1 MRRIFFKTASPD
13 WICFFFSF
21 IIVCMK
27 YLFFIFFIITNLSHS
42 YANNQLLLHK
52 EAKNIPDIK
61 LNSLNY
67 EDYSVLSAS
76 KKNLYI
82 VNFWATW
89 CAPCIKEI
97 PDLILLK
104 EKIGEDIEVFFISI
118 DSNPSDSI
126 PNFLKKNKIDFPHFY
141 TDKKM
146 KISRELDIK
155 VMPTTLIIN
164 KEIQEISRVIGYI
177 DWKNEEILNLIKKLI

>member
-1 MRRIFFKTASPD
+1 
-13 WICFFFSF
+13 
-21 IIVCMK
+21 MK

-97 PDLILLK
+97 PELHELDK
-104 EKIGEDIEVFFISI
+104 NFEKIQVFLFNFDRLQGDELEEQLMKFNVSLPALITDPSNFFDIDVPDALPVSFIIDPNLSLSLTLKGPQTEESI
-118 DSNPSDSI
+118 
-126 PNFLKKNKIDFPHFY
+126 L
-141 TDKKM
+141 
-146 KISRELDIK
+146 EA
-155 VMPTTLIIN
+155 IN
-164 KEIQEISRVIGYI
+164 YSE
-177 DWKNEEILNLIKKLI
+177 

>member
-1 MRRIFFKTASPD
+1 
-13 WICFFFSF
+13 
-21 IIVCMK
+21 MK
-27 YLFFIFFIITNLSHS
+27 YLFLIFFIITNLSHS

-52 EAKNIPDIK
+52 DAKNISDIK

-67 EDYSVLSAS
+67 QDYSVLSAS
-76 KKNLYI
+76 NKSLYI

-89 CAPCIKEI
+89 CGPCIKEI

-104 EKIGEDIEVFFISI
+104 EKLGEDIALFFISI
-118 DSNPSDSI
+118 DSNPSDAI
-126 PNFLKKNKIDFPHFY
+126 PNFLKKNKINYPHFY

-146 KISRELDIK
+146 KISQELDIK

-164 KEIQEISRVIGYI
+164 KDIQEISRVIGYI
-177 DWKNEEILNLIKKLI
+177 DWKDQEIVNSIKRLI

>member
-1 MRRIFFKTASPD
+1 
-13 WICFFFSF
+13 
-21 IIVCMK
+21 MK
-27 YLFFIFFIITNLSHS
+27 YLFILFFIITNLSHS
-42 YANNQLLLHK
+42 YENNQLLLHK
-52 EAKNIPDIK
+52 EVKNISDVK

-67 EDYSVLSAS
+67 ENYSLLSAS

-89 CAPCIKEI
+89 CAPCVKEI

-104 EKIGEDIEVFFISI
+104 EKVGQDIGVFFISI
-118 DSNPSDSI
+118 DSNPSDAI
-126 PNFLKKNKIDFPHFY
+126 PNFLKKNKIDFSHFY

-146 KISRELDIK
+146 NISKELDVK

-164 KEIQEISRVIGYI
+164 KDMQEISRIIGYI
-177 DWKNEEILNLIKKLI
+177 DWKDDKIINAIKKLL

>member
-1 MRRIFFKTASPD
+1 
-13 WICFFFSF
+13 
-21 IIVCMK
+21 MK

-52 EAKNIPDIK
+52 EPKNIPDIK
-61 LNSLNY
+61 LNSLTY

-76 KKNLYI
+76 NKSLYI

-89 CAPCIKEI
+89 CGPCIKEI

-104 EKIGEDIEVFFISI
+104 EKLGEDIALFFISI
-118 DSNPSDSI
+118 DSNPSDAI
-126 PNFLKKNKIDFPHFY
+126 PNFLKKNKINYPHFY

-146 KISRELDIK
+146 KISQELDIK

-164 KEIQEISRVIGYI
+164 KDIQEISRVIGYI
-177 DWKNEEILNLIKKLI
+177 DWKDQEIVNSIKRLI

>member
-1 MRRIFFKTASPD
+1 
-13 WICFFFSF
+13 
-21 IIVCMK
+21 
-27 YLFFIFFIITNLSHS
+27 
-42 YANNQLLLHK
+42 
-52 EAKNIPDIK
+52 
-61 LNSLNY
+61 
-67 EDYSVLSAS
+67 LSAS

-104 EKIGEDIEVFFISI
+104 EKIGEDIDVFFISI
-118 DSNPSDSI
+118 DSNPLESI

-146 KISRELDIK
+146 KISRDLDVK

-164 KEIQEISRVIGYI
+164 KEIKEISRVIGYI
-177 DWKNEEILNLIKKLI
+177 DWKNEEIINLIKKLI

>member
-1 MRRIFFKTASPD
+1 
-13 WICFFFSF
+13 
-21 IIVCMK
+21 MK

-52 EAKNIPDIK
+52 EPKNIPDIK
-61 LNSLNY
+61 LNSLTY

-104 EKIGEDIEVFFISI
+104 EKIGEDIDVFFISI
-118 DSNPSDSI
+118 DSNPLESI

-146 KISRELDIK
+146 KISRDLDVK

-164 KEIQEISRVIGYI
+164 KEIKEISRVIGYI
-177 DWKNEEILNLIKKLI
+177 DWKNEEIINLIKKLI

>member
-1 MRRIFFKTASPD
+1 
-13 WICFFFSF
+13 
-21 IIVCMK
+21 MK
-27 YLFFIFFIITNLSHS
+27 YLFFFFFIITNLSHS

-104 EKIGEDIEVFFISI
+104 EKLEKILMFF
-118 DSNPSDSI
+118 
-126 PNFLKKNKIDFPHFY
+126 Y
-141 TDKKM
+141 
-146 KISRELDIK
+146 
-155 VMPTTLIIN
+155 IN
-164 KEIQEISRVIGYI
+164 
-177 DWKNEEILNLIKKLI
+177 

>member
-1 MRRIFFKTASPD
+1 MVI
-13 WICFFFSF
+13 
-21 IIVCMK
+21 MK
-27 YLFFIFFIITNLSHS
+27 YLFLIFFIITNLSHS

-52 EAKNIPDIK
+52 DAKNISDIK

-67 EDYSVLSAS
+67 QDYSVLSAS
-76 KKNLYI
+76 NKSLYI

-89 CAPCIKEI
+89 CGPCIKEI

-104 EKIGEDIEVFFISI
+104 EKLGEDIALFFISI
-118 DSNPSDSI
+118 DSNPSDAI
-126 PNFLKKNKIDFPHFY
+126 PNFLKKNKINYPHFY

-146 KISRELDIK
+146 KISQELDIK

-164 KEIQEISRVIGYI
+164 KDIQEISRVIGYI
-177 DWKNEEILNLIKKLI
+177 DWKDQEIVNSIKRLI

>member
-1 MRRIFFKTASPD
+1 
-13 WICFFFSF
+13 
-21 IIVCMK
+21 MK

-52 EAKNIPDIK
+52 EPKNIPDIK
-61 LNSLNY
+61 LNSLTY

-104 EKIGEDIEVFFISI
+104 EKIGEDIDVFFISI
-118 DSNPSDSI
+118 DSNP
-126 PNFLKKNKIDFPHFY
+126 
-141 TDKKM
+141 
-146 KISRELDIK
+146 
-155 VMPTTLIIN
+155 
-164 KEIQEISRVIGYI
+164 
-177 DWKNEEILNLIKKLI
+177 